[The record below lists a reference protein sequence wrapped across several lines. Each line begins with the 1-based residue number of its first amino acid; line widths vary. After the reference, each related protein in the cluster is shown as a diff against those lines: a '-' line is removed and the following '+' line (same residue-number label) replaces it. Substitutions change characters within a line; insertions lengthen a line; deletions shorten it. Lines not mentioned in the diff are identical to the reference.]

1 MTPAIL
7 GLTCAGATC
16 PDVRLPPIEVP
27 TAGRWALWWRSIV
40 GVLTLSLTCTVLG
53 RVWFYR
59 PTELM
64 LPYVKP
70 IDPYTSLFDFSSITV
85 TIAAGGERV
94 AWHTTVDDVRTNS
107 ALWRRMHLE
116 NWNTVPE
123 PLRSE
128 ALEKMLARYR
138 EVLFNPAVWD
148 RMEAVDWDDIPQP
161 MRTVAFRQMV
171 AYWAG
176 HYDLAAKCGRPSG
189 LVADTLA
196 AIIMSESWFD
206 HRAQA
211 VNRNGTRDI
220 GLAGAS
226 EFARERLRS
235 LHELGIVDVSFRDDE
250 FFNPWMAT
258 RFVAIWI
265 SLMLDE
271 AEGDLDKAVR
281 AYNRGTPAAHDSLG
295 TAYLHTVR
303 RRLHRFIQNRDA
315 PAAWA
320 YVWTRAREM
329 ERREWPWMTRPIR
342 DREPMSDRHSQ
353 QIPAAGPPM

>member
-1 MTPAIL
+1 MA
-7 GLTCAGATC
+7 
-16 PDVRLPPIEVP
+16 
-27 TAGRWALWWRSIV
+27 
-40 GVLTLSLTCTVLG
+40 
-53 RVWFYR
+53 
-59 PTELM
+59 
-64 LPYVKP
+64 
-70 IDPYTSLFDFSSITV
+70 
-85 TIAAGGERV
+85 
-94 AWHTTVDDVRTNS
+94 
-107 ALWRRMHLE
+107 
-116 NWNTVPE
+116 
-123 PLRSE
+123 
-128 ALEKMLARYR
+128 
-138 EVLFNPAVWD
+138 
-148 RMEAVDWDDIPQP
+148 AVDWDQIPQP

-176 HYDLAAKCGRPSG
+176 HYDLAAKCGLPSG

-235 LHELGIVDVSFRDDE
+235 LHELGIVDVSFGDDE

-271 AEGDLDKAVR
+271 AEGDLDRAVR
-281 AYNRGTPAAHDSLG
+281 AYKRGTPAAHDSLG
-295 TAYLHTVR
+295 TKYLHTVR

-315 PAAWA
+315 PVAWA

-342 DREPMSDRHSQ
+342 DREPMSDRHSPQ
-353 QIPAAGPPM
+353 QNTAAGPPM